1 MKRPLAVLT
10 LMLAAAAA
18 TTTTANVALAQNKP
32 AAKVNGISI
41 PQYRLDAAVQAG
53 VAQGQ
58 PDTPQL
64 RQSVREALINQE
76 IIAQEAVR
84 RGIDKQPG
92 VAASLE
98 LYRVRALAQA
108 YFQDYFSKNS
118 ISEEALKKEYE
129 RIKPQLA
136 TKEYRARHILV
147 NSEDEAKEITKQ
159 INSGGNFEK
168 IAAEKSKDPG
178 SKGRGG
184 DLDWSPASR
193 YVKPFGEALV
203 RLKKG
208 EMTKAPVKTDF
219 GWHVIRLDDE
229 RVARLPTFEEA
240 KPTLERDLQNQM
252 VRKVIG
258 DLRAKAKIE

>member
-1 MKRPLAVLT
+1 MKRFLAMLAIS
-10 LMLAAAAA
+10 LAAA
-18 TTTTANVALAQNKP
+18 TGANVALAQNKP
-32 AAKVNGISI
+32 AAKVNGVSI
-41 PQYRLDAAVQAG
+41 PQYRLDAAVQSG

-58 PDTPQL
+58 ADTPQL

-76 IIAQEAVR
+76 VISQEAVR
-84 RGIDKQPG
+84 QGIDKQSG
-92 VAASLE
+92 VAASIE
-98 LYRVRALAQA
+98 LFRVRALAQA
-108 YFQDYFSKNS
+108 YFQDYFKKNP
-118 ISEEALKKEYE
+118 ISDEALKKEFE
-129 RIKPQLA
+129 RIKPQMA

-147 NSEDEAKEITKQ
+147 NGEDEAKDIIKQ
-159 INSGGNFEK
+159 IDAGGSFEK
-168 IAAEKSKDPG
+168 LAAEKSKDPG

-193 YVKPFGEALV
+193 YVKPFGDALV

-208 EMTKAPVKTDF
+208 EITKTPVKTDF

-240 KPTLERDLQNQM
+240 KPTLERELQNQM
-252 VRKVIG
+252 VRKVIA